1 MTKTVVFVTHKF
13 GSFWTYFSYVFNTRL
28 IGVMSK
34 TNHLSKK
41 KTVAGVFTF
50 TAWSQAVEG
59 FSKTK
64 NGELKIWNG
73 V

>member
-1 MTKTVVFVTHKF
+1 MAKTVVFVPHKF
-13 GSFWTYFSYVFNTRL
+13 GSFWAHFNYVFNTRL

-34 TNHLSKK
+34 TNHLSKR
-41 KTVAGVFTF
+41 KTVAGGFIF

-59 FSKTK
+59 FSNPK
-64 NGELKIWNG
+64 NGELKIWNW

>member
-1 MTKTVVFVTHKF
+1 MAKTVVFVPHNF
-13 GSFWTYFSYVFNTRL
+13 GSFWLYFNYVFKTRL

-34 TNHLSKK
+34 TNYLSKR
-41 KTVAGVFTF
+41 KTVAGGFTF
-50 TAWSQAVEG
+50 TAWRQNVEG
-59 FSKTK
+59 FSNPK